1 MDCQLLAVQNQ
12 DKKPITLTFGSNIQQ
27 QQQHHDNMM
36 PGKHTYT
43 RTAQHIWKREINV
56 EVKIYDNDNDHGQNV
71 HLQRP
76 SWKQTHTHSVASA
89 PAQQHN
95 KEIMDGNP

>member
-1 MDCQLLAVQNQ
+1 
-12 DKKPITLTFGSNIQQ
+12 
-27 QQQHHDNMM
+27 MM

-56 EVKIYDNDNDHGQNV
+56 EVKIYDNDNNLGQNV

-76 SWKQTHTHSVASA
+76 SWKQTHTHTRI
-89 PAQQHN
+89 QQHQPQLNKHN
-95 KEIMDGNP
+95 KEIKDGNP